1 MHNINLTVKIERAI
15 SELRRGGKVVIS
27 DNNTGIS
34 VLLMS
39 SELVQL
45 DTVDTFSKIALS
57 RPNIILSAN
66 RSKAIGIKSD
76 KLQFLLIRIEHG
88 LLSDFIPI
96 ALQRLADKIIL
107 GRESA
112 IFENVSTVSNC
123 TNSED
128 ISKTEIPVLIP
139 EITTLPPLLAS
150 DIALSIFTVKFILC
164 IICV

>member
-27 DNNTGIS
+27 DNNTSIS

-66 RSKAIGIKSD
+66 RSKAIGINNIAYYIKKYVNYWVFFKNKD
-76 KLQFLLIRIEHG
+76 KLVITFR
-88 LLSDFIPI
+88 
-96 ALQRLADKIIL
+96 DKY
-107 GRESA
+107 
-112 IFENVSTVSNC
+112 N
-123 TNSED
+123 
-128 ISKTEIPVLIP
+128 
-139 EITTLPPLLAS
+139 
-150 DIALSIFTVKFILC
+150 
-164 IICV
+164 IC